1 MEDIELTVER
11 ENFQAMISKIYAGGV
26 ATKQPTLEKFDE

>member
-1 MEDIELTVER
+1 MGDMEEIEVQVEK

-26 ATKQPTLEKFDE
+26 ATK